1 MAFEISYGSCFDHTI
16 THRPLSP
23 FDSGSVYNLVNDY
36 EDIKWHTE
44 MMQLFV
50 LDNLATAAVLNEIK

>member
-1 MAFEISYGSCFDHTI
+1 MAFEISYGGSFDHTN
-16 THRPLSP
+16 TNRYLSP
-23 FDSGSVYNLVNDY
+23 FDSSSVYNLVNDY

-50 LDNLATAAVLNEIK
+50 LGNLAEVAVLHD